1 MLLVMVFF
9 FGSYLVLWYNAYR
22 NIGDNMEYE
31 VKIDA
36 FEGPLDL
43 LLHLIK
49 ESKVDI
55 WDIKIV
61 DITDQYLKYIKS
73 MQELNLNVASEYLVM
88 ASELMEMKSKM
99 LLPRYKEEEEEEEL
113 DPREQLIQKLIEYQ
127 KYKDMTKNF
136 RELEEIRHEFYTK
149 APDNLKEYA
158 SEGTIITSDVTLDDL
173 MKAFEKF
180 LKRKELEKPLSTTV
194 TKKEITVE
202 ERRSSIRSI
211 LKDKKKVD
219 FFELFD
225 VVTKEYI
232 VVTFLAV
239 LEMAKKQELMIY
251 QENNFD
257 NIICEAV
264 SV

>member
-1 MLLVMVFF
+1 M
-9 FGSYLVLWYNAYR
+9 GGY
-22 NIGDNMEYE
+22 MEYA

-61 DITDQYLKYIKS
+61 DITDQYLNYIKNMES
-73 MQELNLNVASEYLVM
+73 LNLNIASEYLVM
-88 ASELMEMKSKM
+88 ASELMEIKSKM
-99 LLPRYKEEEEEEEL
+99 LLPRYEEESSEEEE

-136 RELEEIRHEFYTK
+136 KELEEVRHEFYTK
-149 APDNLKEYA
+149 APESLKAYVDED
-158 SEGTIITSDVTLDDL
+158 TIISSDVTLDDL
-173 MKAFEKF
+173 MNAFQKF
-180 LKRKELEKPLSTTV
+180 LKRKQLEKPLSTTV

-202 ERRSSIRSI
+202 ERRTSIRNI
-211 LKDKKKVD
+211 LKTKKKVD
-219 FFELFD
+219 FFELFEEI
-225 VVTKEYI
+225 TKEYI

-251 QENNFD
+251 QENNFEQ
-257 NIICEAV
+257 IICEGIE
-264 SV
+264 

>member
-1 MLLVMVFF
+1 
-9 FGSYLVLWYNAYR
+9 
-22 NIGDNMEYE
+22 MEYE

-61 DITDQYLKYIKS
+61 DITDQYLNYIKS
-73 MQELNLNVASEYLVM
+73 MEKLNLNIASEYLVM
-88 ASELMEMKSKM
+88 ASELMEMKSKL
-99 LLPRYKEEEEEEEL
+99 LLPRTQIEEEEEE
-113 DPREQLIQKLIEYQ
+113 DPREKLIQKLIEYQ
-127 KYKDMTKNF
+127 KYKEMTKNF
-136 RELEEIRHEFYTK
+136 KELETDRHEFFTK
-149 APDNLKEYA
+149 APENLKEYA
-158 SEGTIITSDVTLDDL
+158 PEGTIVNSDLSLDDL
-173 MKAFEKF
+173 MKAFSKF
-180 LKRKELEKPLSTTV
+180 LERKEHEKPLATTV

-202 ERRSSIRSI
+202 ERRNSIRNI
-211 LKDKKKVD
+211 LKTKKKVD

-225 VVTKEYI
+225 KVTKEYI

-239 LEMAKKQELMIY
+239 LEMARKQELIIY

-257 NIICEAV
+257 NIICEV
-264 SV
+264 R

>member
-1 MLLVMVFF
+1 MD
-9 FGSYLVLWYNAYR
+9 YA
-22 NIGDNMEYE
+22 

-61 DITDQYLKYIKS
+61 DIADQYLNYIKS
-73 MQELNLNVASEYLVM
+73 MENLNLNIASEYLVM

-99 LLPRYKEEEEEEEL
+99 LLPRYQEENEEEEI
-113 DPREQLIQKLIEYQ
+113 DPREQLIHKLIEYQ
-127 KYKDMTKNF
+127 KYKEMTKSF
-136 RELEEIRHEFYTK
+136 KELEEVRHEFYTK
-149 APDNLKEYA
+149 APESLKEYVDEDTVI
-158 SEGTIITSDVTLDDL
+158 SSDVTLDDL

-180 LKRKELEKPLSTTV
+180 IQRKKLEKPLSTTV

-202 ERRSSIRSI
+202 ERRTSIRKI
-211 LKDKKKVD
+211 LKEKKKVD
-219 FFELFD
+219 FFELFEEI
-225 VVTKEYI
+225 TNEYV

-239 LEMAKKQELMIY
+239 LEMAKKQELTIY

-257 NIICEAV
+257 NIICEV
-264 SV
+264 I

>member
-1 MLLVMVFF
+1 MN
-9 FGSYLVLWYNAYR
+9 YA
-22 NIGDNMEYE
+22 

-61 DITDQYLKYIKS
+61 DITDQYLNYIKS
-73 MQELNLNVASEYLVM
+73 MESLNLNIASEYLVM

-99 LLPRYKEEEEEEEL
+99 LLPRYQEENEEEEV
-113 DPREQLIQKLIEYQ
+113 DPREQLIQRLIEYQ
-127 KYKDMTKNF
+127 KYKEMTKSF
-136 RELEEIRHEFYTK
+136 KELEEVRHEFYTK
-149 APDNLKEYA
+149 APESLKEYVDND
-158 SEGTIITSDVTLDDL
+158 TIISSDVTLDDL

-180 LKRKELEKPLSTTV
+180 LQRKKQEKPLSTTV

-202 ERRSSIRSI
+202 ERRVSIRKI
-211 LKDKKKVD
+211 LRDKKKVD
-219 FFELFD
+219 FFELFEE
-225 VVTKEYI
+225 VTKEYV

-239 LEMAKKQELMIY
+239 LEMAKKQELTIY

-257 NIICEAV
+257 NIICEV
-264 SV
+264 I